1 MSSKSSMKPE
11 KIGVL
16 EKISYGGGDLASN
29 IILVLSSTYVSFFY
43 TDALGLN
50 PAIIGS
56 IIMFSR
62 FADGFTDVLMGY
74 LIDKTKSKHGK
85 CRPWILWLSIPI
97 SIAMILIFM
106 GPNIG
111 SAGKYVYVAITYNL
125 VVTFLYTMINIP
137 YGTMTSLLS
146 RDQQERMSINVV
158 RMTMAQLGS
167 LIINSLTLPFV
178 NAVGGSSNQ
187 KSWIIVS
194 VVYSIV
200 AAISFIACFVN
211 TKERVKVAQEKQEK
225 LSFGKSLSVCVKNKY
240 WLMLVAVFLFFIFAS
255 TFNGAV
261 GTYYAKY
268 IIGNENVMGYLMSVM
283 TIPAIIFIPILAPLT
298 RKIGKRNAAWIGS
311 FVSLAGQGLM
321 LVNPTS
327 FSWLIVCNVIKGIGN
342 ATLNGTIFAMVA
354 DTIEY
359 GHWKTGTRV
368 EGMLYSSMTFG
379 AKFASGIGNS
389 IALSVL
395 GKAGYDGLAAV
406 QSESALQAIRAFYLY
421 VPMVFMIA
429 ICVIYA
435 LYKLDGMYPKIIK
448 ELTEKGE

>member
-1 MSSKSSMKPE
+1 
-11 KIGVL
+11 
-16 EKISYGGGDLASN
+16 
-29 IILVLSSTYVSFFY
+29 
-43 TDALGLN
+43 
-50 PAIIGS
+50 
-56 IIMFSR
+56 
-62 FADGFTDVLMGY
+62 
-74 LIDKTKSKHGK
+74 
-85 CRPWILWLSIPI
+85 
-97 SIAMILIFM
+97 
-106 GPNIG
+106 
-111 SAGKYVYVAITYNL
+111 
-125 VVTFLYTMINIP
+125 
-137 YGTMTSLLS
+137 
-146 RDQQERMSINVV
+146 
-158 RMTMAQLGS
+158 
-167 LIINSLTLPFV
+167 
-178 NAVGGSSNQ
+178 
-187 KSWIIVS
+187 
-194 VVYSIV
+194 
-200 AAISFIACFVN
+200 
-211 TKERVKVAQEKQEK
+211 
-225 LSFGKSLSVCVKNKY
+225 
-240 WLMLVAVFLFFIFAS
+240 MLVAVFLFFIFAS

>member
-1 MSSKSSMKPE
+1 
-11 KIGVL
+11 
-16 EKISYGGGDLASN
+16 
-29 IILVLSSTYVSFFY
+29 
-43 TDALGLN
+43 
-50 PAIIGS
+50 
-56 IIMFSR
+56 
-62 FADGFTDVLMGY
+62 
-74 LIDKTKSKHGK
+74 
-85 CRPWILWLSIPI
+85 
-97 SIAMILIFM
+97 
-106 GPNIG
+106 
-111 SAGKYVYVAITYNL
+111 
-125 VVTFLYTMINIP
+125 
-137 YGTMTSLLS
+137 
-146 RDQQERMSINVV
+146 MSINVV

-200 AAISFIACFVN
+200 AAISFIACFAN

-298 RKIGKRNAAWIGS
+298 KKIGKRNAAWIGS

-421 VPMVFMIA
+421 VPMVFMVA

>member
-1 MSSKSSMKPE
+1 MKPE

-106 GPNIG
+106 VPNIG

-298 RKIGKRNAAWIGS
+298 KKIGKRNAAWIGS

-406 QSESALQAIRAFYLY
+406 QSESALQAIRAF
-421 VPMVFMIA
+421 
-429 ICVIYA
+429 
-435 LYKLDGMYPKIIK
+435 
-448 ELTEKGE
+448 